1 MSTVTI
7 GRNIDHQNSIT
18 QILLASM
25 IGTTIEF
32 FDFYVFATAAAL
44 LFPVLFFPKGDP
56 TVALLSSFAIFSAAF
71 FARPLGSIIFGHY
84 GDKLGR
90 KVTLVAALLTMGI
103 STVLIGFL
111 PTYETIGWYAPLLL
125 TLCRFGQGLGLGG
138 EWGGAVL
145 LATENAPKEKRGW
158 YAMFPQLGA
167 PAGLIL
173 SAGTFW
179 FMWNFLSESQRF
191 EWGWRIPFI
200 ASIIL
205 VIIGLWVR
213 LSISETP
220 EFKKAVE
227 HAERVKIPLIDVFVK
242 YPRALFLGSFAGMTT
257 FVLFYL
263 CSAYLLS
270 YSTHHLNLTFGQ
282 ALEIQMVGAIFFGL
296 LIPFSGKISD
306 RIGRRTLMIWV
317 TIFIGLFSFSM
328 PYLLDAG
335 VFGSFIL
342 SAVGLG
348 LMGLTYGPIGAAL
361 ASPFPTTIRYTGASM
376 TFNLAGIVG
385 ASFAPYIAETLVQ
398 NFGTAYIG
406 YYLLLCSFISL
417 TCFVGFTDKEIS
429 R

>member
-1 MSTVTI
+1 MSTIATQ
-7 GRNIDHQNSIT
+7 RNGKTTNSVG
-18 QILLASM
+18 QILLASV

-44 LFPVLFFPKGDP
+44 LFPALFFPKGDP

-84 GDKLGR
+84 GDKVGR

-111 PTYETIGWYAPLLL
+111 PTYESIGWIAPLLL

-167 PAGLIL
+167 PIGLVL

-179 FMWNFLSESQRF
+179 LMWNFLDESQRYQ
-191 EWGWRIPFI
+191 WGWRIPFLS
-200 ASIIL
+200 SIIL
-205 VIIGLWVR
+205 IIIGLWVR

-220 EFKKAVE
+220 EFKQAIE
-227 HAERVKIPLIDVFVK
+227 RQERVKVPMIDVFLK
-242 YPRALFLGSFAGMTT
+242 YSRTLFLGTFAGMTT

-263 CSAYLLS
+263 VSAYLLS
-270 YSTHHLNLTFGQ
+270 YSAHHLNLSFGE
-282 ALEIQMVGAIFFGL
+282 ALEVQMVGAITFGL
-296 LIPFSGKISD
+296 IIPFAGKISD
-306 RIGRRTLMIWV
+306 KIGRRRLMILV
-317 TIFIGLFSFSM
+317 TIFIGLFSFVV
-328 PYLLDAG
+328 PYLLNNGISG
-335 VFGSFIL
+335 VFGL
-342 SAVGLG
+342 SIIGLG

-361 ASPFPTTIRYTGASM
+361 ASPFPTAIRYSGASM

-385 ASFAPYIAETLVQ
+385 ASFAPYIAESLVQ
-398 NFGTAYIG
+398 NFGVAYIG
-406 YYLLLCSFISL
+406 YYLLACSFISL
-417 TCFVGFTDKEIS
+417 ICFVGFTDEEIS
-429 R
+429 G

>member
-1 MSTVTI
+1 MSTSSVNHE
-7 GRNIDHQNSIT
+7 GQAKNSVG
-18 QILLASM
+18 QILLASL

-71 FARPLGSIIFGHY
+71 FARPLGSVIFGHY
-84 GDKLGR
+84 GDKIGR
-90 KVTLVAALLTMGI
+90 KVTLVAALLTMGV

-111 PTYETIGWYAPLLL
+111 PTYETIGWLAPLLL

-167 PAGLIL
+167 PIGLIL

-179 FMWNFLSESQRF
+179 LMWNFLDESQRYS
-191 EWGWRIPFI
+191 WGWRIPFI
-200 ASIIL
+200 ASIVLI
-205 VIIGLWVR
+205 VIGLWVR

-220 EFKKAVE
+220 EFKQAIE
-227 HAERVKIPLIDVFVK
+227 REERVKVPIIDVFTK
-242 YPRALFLGSFAGMTT
+242 YSRTLFLGTFAGMTT

-263 CSAYLLS
+263 VTAYLLS
-270 YSTHHLNLTFGQ
+270 YSSHHLKLSFGE
-282 ALEIQMVGAIFFGL
+282 ALEVQMIGAVAFGI
-296 LIPFSGKISD
+296 LIPFAGKISD
-306 RIGRRTLMIWV
+306 YIGRRKLMILV
-317 TIFIGLFSFSM
+317 TIFIGLFSFVV
-328 PYLLDAG
+328 PYLLDGGVWG
-335 VFGSFIL
+335 VFGLSIL
-342 SAVGLG
+342 GLG

-361 ASPFPTTIRYTGASM
+361 ASPFPTAIRYSGASM

-398 NFGTAYIG
+398 NFGVKYIG
-406 YYLLLCSFISL
+406 YYLLASSFISL
-417 TCFVGFTDKEIS
+417 LCFVGFTDKEIS
-429 R
+429 G

>member
-1 MSTVTI
+1 MSTGTI
-7 GRNIDHQNSIT
+7 EHDVQQKNSVG

-44 LFPVLFFPKGDP
+44 LFPALFFPEGDH
-56 TVALLSSFAIFSAAF
+56 TAALLSSFAIFSAAF
-71 FARPLGSIIFGHY
+71 FARPLGAIIFGHY

-103 STVLIGFL
+103 STILIGFL
-111 PTYETIGWYAPLLL
+111 PTYKSIGWYAALLL
-125 TLCRFGQGLGLGG
+125 TICRFGQGIGLGG

-145 LATENAPKEKRGW
+145 LATENAPEEKRGW

-167 PAGLIL
+167 PIGLIL

-179 FMWNFLSESQRF
+179 FMWNFLTESQRYS
-191 EWGWRIPFI
+191 WGWRIPFL

-205 VIIGLWVR
+205 IVIGLWVR

-227 HAERVKIPLIDVFVK
+227 RAERVKVPLFDLFVK
-242 YPRALFLGSFAGMTT
+242 YPRALFLGTFAGMTA

-270 YSTHHLNLTFGQ
+270 YSTHHLDVTFDQ
-282 ALEIQMVGAIFFGL
+282 ALEIQIIGAVFFGL

-306 RIGRRTLMIWV
+306 HIGRRTLMIWV
-317 TIFIGLFSFSM
+317 TIFIGLFSFFM

-335 VFGSFIL
+335 VFGTFIL
-342 SAVGLG
+342 SVIGFG
-348 LMGLTYGPIGAAL
+348 LMGLIYGPIGAAL
-361 ASPFPTTIRYTGASM
+361 ASPFPTSIRYTAASM

-385 ASFAPYIAETLVQ
+385 ASFAPYIAEKLVQ

-406 YYLLLCSFISL
+406 YYLLFCSFISL

>member
-1 MSTVTI
+1 MSTTTI
-7 GRNIDHQNSIT
+7 EQNVQRKNSVG

-44 LFPVLFFPKGDP
+44 LFPLLFFPKGDP

-71 FARPLGSIIFGHY
+71 FARPLGSIVFGHY

-111 PTYETIGWYAPLLL
+111 PTYESIGWYAPLLL

-167 PAGLIL
+167 PIGLIL

-179 FMWNFLSESQRF
+179 FMWNFLSESQRYQ
-191 EWGWRIPFI
+191 WGWRIPFL

-205 VIIGLWVR
+205 IIIGLWVR

-220 EFKKAVE
+220 EFKKAIE
-227 HAERVKIPLIDVFVK
+227 RAERVKVPLIDVFFK
-242 YPRALFLGSFAGMTT
+242 YPRALFLGTFAGMTT

-270 YSTHHLNLTFGQ
+270 YSTHHLGLSFGQ
-282 ALEIQMVGAIFFGL
+282 ALEIQMLGAVFFGV

-317 TIFIGLFSFSM
+317 TVFIGLFSFVM
-328 PYLLDAG
+328 PYLLNAG
-335 VFGSFIL
+335 VSGTFIL

-361 ASPFPTTIRYTGASM
+361 ASPFPTAIRYTGASM

-398 NFGTAYIG
+398 NFGTTYIG

-417 TCFVGFTDKEIS
+417 TCFIGFTDKEIS
-429 R
+429 H

>member
-1 MSTVTI
+1 MYLQ
-7 GRNIDHQNSIT
+7 RQQH
-18 QILLASM
+18 
-25 IGTTIEF
+25 F
-32 FDFYVFATAAAL
+32 FFL
-44 LFPVLFFPKGDP
+44 CC
-56 TVALLSSFAIFSAAF
+56 

-227 HAERVKIPLIDVFVK
+227 HAERVKVPLIDVFVK

-282 ALEIQMVGAIFFGL
+282 ALEIQMVGAVFFGL

>member
-7 GRNIDHQNSIT
+7 ERNIDHQNSIT

-227 HAERVKIPLIDVFVK
+227 HAERVKVPLIDVFAK

-282 ALEIQMVGAIFFGL
+282 ALEIQMVGAVFFGL

>member
-1 MSTVTI
+1 
-7 GRNIDHQNSIT
+7 
-18 QILLASM
+18 
-25 IGTTIEF
+25 
-32 FDFYVFATAAAL
+32 
-44 LFPVLFFPKGDP
+44 
-56 TVALLSSFAIFSAAF
+56 
-71 FARPLGSIIFGHY
+71 
-84 GDKLGR
+84 
-90 KVTLVAALLTMGI
+90 
-103 STVLIGFL
+103 
-111 PTYETIGWYAPLLL
+111 
-125 TLCRFGQGLGLGG
+125 
-138 EWGGAVL
+138 
-145 LATENAPKEKRGW
+145 
-158 YAMFPQLGA
+158 MFPQLGA

-200 ASIIL
+200 ASVIL

-227 HAERVKIPLIDVFVK
+227 HAERVKVPLIDVFVK

-282 ALEIQMVGAIFFGL
+282 ALEIQMVGAVFFGL

-317 TIFIGLFSFSM
+317 TI
-328 PYLLDAG
+328 
-335 VFGSFIL
+335 
-342 SAVGLG
+342 
-348 LMGLTYGPIGAAL
+348 
-361 ASPFPTTIRYTGASM
+361 SM